1 MCAEPERPG
10 TRIALIH
17 IMRRHLLA
25 LLFLAAAPVTALA
38 DSPAASRPAA
48 KQVKKTSLKV
58 TSSAFAKGAIPADYT
73 CDGAQT
79 SPPLSWSNVPKNARS
94 IAILV
99 EDPNAPNG
107 AFTHWLVTGIAPAT
121 TSLAAGAKL
130 PEGAMEAKNGKGDT
144 GYSAPCPPGG
154 RNRYFFHVYALD
166 TTIPGPAT
174 KEDFLA
180 SINGH
185 ILAEGQLSATYQK
198 PVASRDTK
206 PAPAPR

>member
-1 MCAEPERPG
+1 
-10 TRIALIH
+10 
-17 IMRRHLLA
+17 MRRHLLA

-38 DSPAASRPAA
+38 DSPAASRPTA

-58 TSSAFAKGAIPADYT
+58 TSSAFAPNGAIPADYT

-79 SPPLSWSNVPKNARS
+79 SPPLAWSNVPKNARAL
-94 IAILV
+94 AILV
-99 EDPNAPNG
+99 EDPDAPNG

-130 PEGAMEAKNGKGDT
+130 PEGAMAARNGKGDT

-154 RNRYFFHVYALD
+154 RHRYFFHVYALD

-180 SINGH
+180 SIDGH
-185 ILAEGQLSATYQK
+185 VLAEGQLIGVYEKSG
-198 PVASRDTK
+198 ASRE
-206 PAPAPR
+206 APRPR

>member
-1 MCAEPERPG
+1 
-10 TRIALIH
+10 
-17 IMRRHLLA
+17 MRRHLLA
-25 LLFLAAAPVTALA
+25 LLFLATAPVAALA
-38 DSPAASRPAA
+38 DSPANARPTA
-48 KQVKKTSLKV
+48 KQIKKTSLKV
-58 TSSAFAKGAIPADYT
+58 TSSAFAANGAIPADYT

-79 SPPLSWSNVPKNARS
+79 SPPLAWSNVPKNARA

-99 EDPNAPNG
+99 EDPDAPNG

-130 PEGAMEAKNGKGDT
+130 PEGAMQAKNGKGET

-154 RNRYFFHVYALD
+154 RHRSFFHVYALD

-180 SINGH
+180 SIDGH
-185 ILAEGQLSATYQK
+185 VLAEGQLIGVYQK
-198 PVASRDTK
+198 TVASHTPK
-206 PAPAPR
+206 PR